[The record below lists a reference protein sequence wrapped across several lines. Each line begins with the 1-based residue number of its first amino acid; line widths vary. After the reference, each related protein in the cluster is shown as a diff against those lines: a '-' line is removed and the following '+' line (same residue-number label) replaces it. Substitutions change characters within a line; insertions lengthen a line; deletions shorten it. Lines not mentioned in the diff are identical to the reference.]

1 MPHPVKRL
9 ALVCHPNRPSALEM
23 GELVLQWA
31 RERHVAIKMDTEIAT
46 RFHREDL
53 GATRQE
59 MTKFAD
65 TVLVLGGD
73 GSILEAVRA
82 FAPDQLPI
90 AGVNLGHLGFLT
102 IGTTEDTFKIL
113 ERLHLGS
120 YVVQE
125 HMMLAAR
132 VIRDGKVVN
141 RATALNDFVIV
152 KDTISRV
159 IDVSVKISGT
169 HISSYRGDGVIFS
182 SSTGSTAYSLSA
194 GGPIVP
200 PWVNLMIVCPL
211 ASHTLNARPVV
222 TSDREILLA
231 ELSCSHA
238 QVNLVTDGQEGFPL
252 LSGDQVEVS
261 RAPYTARIVGLKS
274 RNFFKVLR
282 RKMKWGK

>member
-9 ALVCHPNRPSALEM
+9 ALICHPNRAAALEM
-23 GELVLQWA
+23 AGLVLQWA
-31 RERHVAIKMDTEIAT
+31 KERHVAVRMDQEIA
-46 RFHREDL
+46 RKLQHEDL
-53 GATRQE
+53 GMNRLE
-59 MTKFAD
+59 MAKFAD

-73 GSILEAVRA
+73 GSILEAVRS
-82 FAPDQLPI
+82 FAPDQLPVV
-90 AGVNLGHLGFLT
+90 GVNLGHLGFLT
-102 IGTTEDTFKIL
+102 IGTTEDTFMIL

-120 YVVQE
+120 YIIQE

-132 VIRDGKVVN
+132 VIRGGKVVN

-169 HISSYRGDGVIFS
+169 HVSSYRGDGVIFS

-222 TSDREILLA
+222 TSDQEVLLA
-231 ELSCSHA
+231 ELRCTHS
-238 QVNLVTDGQEGFPL
+238 QVNLVCDGQEGFPL
-252 LSGDQVEVS
+252 ENGDLIEVS
-261 RAPYTARIVGLKS
+261 RSQYPARIVVLKS

-282 RKMKWGK
+282 KKMKWGR

>member
-9 ALVCHPNRPSALEM
+9 ALICHPKRPAALEM

-31 RERHVAIKMDTEIAT
+31 RERHVAVKTDSEIAA
-46 RFHREDL
+46 RLHREDL

-59 MTKFAD
+59 MAKFAD

-73 GSILEAVRA
+73 GSILEAVRS
-82 FAPDQLPI
+82 FAADQLPI
-90 AGVNLGHLGFLT
+90 AGVNMGHLGFLT

-113 ERLHLGS
+113 ERLHQGA

-125 HMMLAAR
+125 RMMLAAR
-132 VIRDGKVVN
+132 VFRQGKVVN
-141 RATALNDFVIV
+141 RATALNDFVIA
-152 KDTISRV
+152 KETISRV

-169 HISSYRGDGVIFS
+169 HISSYRGDGVIFA

-222 TSDREILLA
+222 TSDREIFLA
-231 ELSCSHA
+231 ELACTHA
-238 QVNLVTDGQEGFPL
+238 QVNLVIDGQEGCPL
-252 LSGDQVEVS
+252 QDGDQVEVS
-261 RAPYTARIVGLKS
+261 RAPYPARIVGLAS

-282 RKMKWGK
+282 KKMKWGK